1 MQERTITLNGF
12 FKNHCMTG
20 WRLGYLASSRELIAG
35 LIRIHQ
41 YVTVC
46 ATSFAQYGAVAAL
59 KGSQE
64 CVEAMDNMAGALGKL
79 DINFL

>member
-1 MQERTITLNGF
+1 
-12 FKNHCMTG
+12 MTG